1 MNTNRFLL
9 AAMIA
14 VIVAA
19 SAPAEPGKLANGL
32 TRPNFLIGV
41 WYQPTSSFAKWKDRG
56 INTLIGYASEN
67 TVSRDAY
74 MEAARNAGLFYA
86 IKPTEDP
93 ADLKTDAADPY
104 FLAWEQPDEPDGGGN
119 IPPAKIIENYKTWKA
134 AGDKPVLLNL
144 DGWRT
149 QYGPPADYIQYC
161 TGADWIAFDYYILN
175 RGEGPDNIKKL
186 GERLDKLKEWT
197 GGKKKL
203 FVFIECSDQDLRVTD
218 WAATPDATGKP
229 AAPRMR
235 CPSAAE
241 MQKQIDVA
249 VAHGAAGII
258 YFPQVIGKGWEKF
271 DGTPDDCDAQ
281 MKIANAKLAGKAAPA
296 TTRPVRRT
304 AADPLDGATITSN
317 EDGTYTIT
325 PAQP

>member
-1 MNTNRFLL
+1 MMRIKRYLL
-9 AAMIA
+9 AA
-14 VIVAA
+14 IVTQLLSVGAI
-19 SAPAEPGKLANGL
+19 AEPIKLAPGVTL
-32 TRPNFLIGV
+32 PKFLIGV
-41 WYQPTSSFAKWKDRG
+41 WYQPTSSFATWKARG

-67 TVSRDAY
+67 TVSRDSWMA
-74 MEAARNAGLFYA
+74 AARDAGLFYA
-86 IKPTEDP
+86 IKPTDDP

-119 IPPAKIIENYKTWKA
+119 IPPAKIIENYKAWKR
-134 AGDKPVLLNL
+134 AGDKAVLLNL

-161 TGADWIAFDYYILN
+161 LGADWIAFDYYIIN

-203 FVFIECSDQDLRVTD
+203 MVFIECSDQDLRVTD

-235 CPSAAE
+235 CPTAGE

-271 DGTPDDCDAQ
+271 DGTTDDCEAQ
-281 MKIANAKLAGKAAPA
+281 MKKANAKLSGKPSPA
-296 TTRPVRRT
+296 TQPMRR
-304 AADPLDGATITSN
+304 ASADVLDGATITAN
-317 EDGTYTIT
+317 DDGTYTIT
-325 PAQP
+325 PAN